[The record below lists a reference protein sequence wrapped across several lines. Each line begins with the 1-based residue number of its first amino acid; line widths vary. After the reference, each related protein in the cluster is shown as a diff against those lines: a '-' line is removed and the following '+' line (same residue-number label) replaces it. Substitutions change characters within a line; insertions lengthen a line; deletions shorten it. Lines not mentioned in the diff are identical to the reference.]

1 MVEQIDKEVEAI
13 KVVLTALEP
22 LTPQLRSSVVEYV
35 MKRLGVSVEGQGQ
48 PGAPLQPPLQPDLR
62 IRGSGSA
69 DLGATPIHIK
79 VFKETKKPRSAN
91 EMAALVAYYLSDL
104 APPGARKHTIN
115 TKDIETYFKIAEFPR
130 PEHVKVTLQ
139 NAKTAGYF
147 DAIGEGEYKLNA
159 VGHNLVVHSM
169 PRGATAGT
177 ATKKKR
183 SKKNRSTVKKKR

>member
-35 MKRLGVSVEGQGQ
+35 MKRLGVTVMGQGQ
-48 PGAPLQPPLQPDLR
+48 PGAPLQPPLEPDIR

-69 DLGATPIHIK
+69 DLGATPVHIK

-104 APPGARKHTIN
+104 APPGSRKNTIN

-139 NAKTAGYF
+139 NAKTPGT
-147 DAIGEGEYKLNA
+147 
-159 VGHNLVVHSM
+159 SM
-169 PRGATAGT
+169 RSEKENTSSTPLDITWLFIVCRVAQLPALQPR
-177 ATKKKR
+177 R
-183 SKKNRSTVKKKR
+183 SVPRRIVL